1 MNTEKESI
9 IARILLWPMF
19 SMNESMEKI
28 HAEMDK
34 TAPDDPFLE
43 EDKRSIRIGGA
54 FSGCIMTLLWLAF
67 LMIMFVIAVVLL
79 VTWMF

>member
-9 IARILLWPMF
+9 IARILLWPMI

-34 TAPDDPFLE
+34 TAPDDPFLD
-43 EDKRSIRIGGA
+43 EDKRSIGIGGA

>member
-43 EDKRSIRIGGA
+43 EDKRSIGIGGA

>member
-1 MNTEKESI
+1 MKKEKESI

-19 SMNESMEKI
+19 SMSESIEKI

-34 TAPDDPFLE
+34 TAPDDPWLE
-43 EDKRSIRIGGA
+43 EDKRGIGIGGA

>member
-43 EDKRSIRIGGA
+43 EDKRSIGIGGA
-54 FSGCIMTLLWLAF
+54 FSRCIMTLLWLAF
-67 LMIMFVIAVVLL
+67 LMTMFVIAVVLL